1 MKALKLKNIDFGPVF
16 VASGTLNFFGEGWPY
31 HRLYKRL
38 FGKRFDFAGSTF
50 ISKTTTF
57 LGRKGNMPLDNKLQP
72 KEIFPDCIRVYF
84 WKGLVLNS
92 VSLSGP
98 GAVELLRRRKW
109 QSRTR
114 PFIISFMSLGETLE
128 EKLKE
133 ADRFA
138 DLLESYKSEFKAP
151 FGVQVNES
159 CSNIIGRSTESM
171 INNWMAVLL
180 KFQPL
185 DIPVDFKIGVADA
198 IVAGI
203 DFIKEIEASG
213 LCDCLT
219 CSNTIPW
226 GKIPNQINWKKLF
239 GSNVSPLKHLGGGGL
254 SGKPLKPIV
263 LNWLKEVRQAGINM
277 PIKAGGGILN
287 SKDAIDFINVG
298 ASALEIG
305 CVSILRPWNVQDIIQ
320 TVNNYGR

>member
-16 VASGTLNFFGEGWPY
+16 VSSGTLNFFGEGWPY

-38 FGKRFDFAGSTF
+38 FRKRFNFDGSTF
-50 ISKTTTF
+50 ISKTTT
-57 LGRKGNMPLDNKLQP
+57 LLSRKGNMPLDNKLQP
-72 KEIFPDCIRVYF
+72 KEIFPDCIRVDF
-84 WKGLVLNS
+84 RKGLVLNS
-92 VSLSGP
+92 VGLSGP
-98 GAVELLRRRKW
+98 GAVELLRSRKW
-109 QSRTR
+109 QNRTE
-114 PFIISFMSLGETLE
+114 PFMISFMSLGETLE

-133 ADRFA
+133 AELFVK
-138 DLLESYKSEFKAP
+138 LLESYKYEFKAP
-151 FGVQVNES
+151 FGVQINVS
-159 CSNIIGRSTESM
+159 CPNTKHSTKGM
-171 INNWMAVLL
+171 INDSLAILE

-185 DIPVDFKIGVADA
+185 NIPVDLKIGVADA

-226 GKIPNQINWKKLF
+226 GRIPDQIDWKKLF

-263 LNWLKEVRQAGINM
+263 LSWLKEVQEAGINM

-287 SKDAIDFINVG
+287 SGDVIDFMNAG

-305 CVSILRPWNVQDIIQ
+305 CVSILRPWRVQSIIQ
-320 TVNNYGR
+320 TVNDY